1 MNNLPDWNSPQKP
14 AELTYHQ
21 LVRSILDGSM
31 PANSVLPNEH
41 QLADALGV
49 TRSTLRE
56 ALQKLSANG
65 LIDIQHGKPTRVRD
79 IWLEGNMN
87 TLSTIIQTQH
97 ASFTARWVPQMLEVR
112 KALAPEYAFL
122 AVQHNPEK
130 TARFLEEMRNNLQ
143 ENAIAY
149 SQADWNLHH
158 QLSVL
163 SNNPIFTLILNGFKD
178 YYRLLAAKYFMLAE
192 ARNYSNQFYLDLQKS
207 AQAKQPET
215 AREIVA
221 LVMDKSIELWE
232 RAVEKEIQ
240 QMNKPLREYDHVE

>member
-1 MNNLPDWNSPQKP
+1 MNNLPEWNSPQKP

-21 LVRSILDGSM
+21 IVRSILDGSM

-41 QLADALGV
+41 QLAEALGV

-65 LIDIQHGKPTRVRD
+65 LIEIQHGKPTRVRD

-97 ASFTARWVPQMLEVR
+97 ASFTARWAPQMLEVR
-112 KALAPEYAFL
+112 QSLAPEYAFL
-122 AVQHNPEK
+122 AVQRNPAEV
-130 TARFLEEMRNNLQ
+130 ARFLQEMRINLQ

-158 QLSVL
+158 RLTVL
-163 SNNPIFTLILNGFKD
+163 SSNPIYTLILNGFKD
-178 YYRLLAAKYFMLAE
+178 YYRLLAARYFMLDE
-192 ARNYSNQFYLDLQKS
+192 ARQYSSQFYLHLQE
-207 AQAKQPET
+207 AAEANQPEA
-215 AREIVA
+215 ARKIVA
-221 LVMDKSIELWE
+221 HVMEKSIELWE
-232 RAVEKEIQ
+232 KAVEKEIQ
-240 QMNKPLREYDHVE
+240 QMHKPLREYDHVE